1 MRQIVLL
8 VCSGMHA
15 PSSTGQILATISRDE
30 VLSQQQVVCAP
41 QHGLGVLSPFALRQ
55 TLDSGV
61 LLRPNPGKPSAA
73 TGSSKADLD
82 STAAEDA
89 PPALIIWAFSAGCV
103 GAAALATHWQ
113 RHRGPVLGLLMVDG
127 WGVPRDPEV
136 PVYRL
141 SHDRTTH
148 DTSRW
153 IGAGEIDFYADP
165 AVPHLHLWQQP
176 QSVIGWA
183 VAPGEAQQPSTAADF
198 LCVRSRQAIDRYTAR
213 PFSPNLPNINTP

>member
-1 MRQIVLL
+1 MRQIILL
-8 VCSGMHA
+8 VCGGMHS
-15 PSSTGQILATISRDE
+15 PSSTGQILATIARDE
-30 VLSQQQVVCAP
+30 ALSQRSQIICAP

-55 TLDSGV
+55 ALDGFIA
-61 LLRPNPGKPSAA
+61 LRQNPEKAPAA
-73 TGSSKADLD
+73 IGTSEDNLD
-82 STAAEDA
+82 STASEGA

-153 IGAGEIDFYADP
+153 LGAGDIDFYADP

-176 QSVIGWA
+176 QSVVGWA
-183 VAPGEAQQPSTAADF
+183 VAPGEAKQPLAAADF
-198 LCVRSRQAIDRYTAR
+198 LCLRSRHAIDRYTAR
-213 PFSPNLPNINTP
+213 PRLNINTP